1 MKYYLLDTSVAVRI
15 MYGQS
20 PAAARWFDRETGNEG
35 SAVLASRLLKT
46 ELTRV
51 LRRDELPVQRR
62 DALLDYLHVIPFTEA
77 VFAEAEAI
85 LPHIKTLD
93 AIHLASLVHS
103 GLDAVV
109 VTHDA
114 TMRSMAQR
122 IGYETFDPV
131 VDV

>member
-35 SAVLASRLLKT
+35 SVVLASRLLKT

-85 LPHIKTLD
+85 LPHIKTID

-114 TMRSMAQR
+114 TMRSVARR
-122 IGYETFDPV
+122 IGY
-131 VDV
+131 DV

>member
-1 MKYYLLDTSVAVRI
+1 MVSYYLLDTSVAVRLL
-15 MYGQS
+15 YGQS
-20 PAAARWFDRETGNEG
+20 SKAAAWFDDATGDDD
-35 SAVLASRLLKT
+35 SMVLASRLLKT

-62 DALLDYLHVIPFTEA
+62 DAILDHVYLIPMTEGIL
-77 VFAEAEAI
+77 AEAEAI

-93 AIHLASLVHS
+93 AIHLASLIHT

-114 TMRSMAQR
+114 NLRHVATL
-122 IGYETFDPV
+122 IGYETLDPV
-131 VDV
+131 I